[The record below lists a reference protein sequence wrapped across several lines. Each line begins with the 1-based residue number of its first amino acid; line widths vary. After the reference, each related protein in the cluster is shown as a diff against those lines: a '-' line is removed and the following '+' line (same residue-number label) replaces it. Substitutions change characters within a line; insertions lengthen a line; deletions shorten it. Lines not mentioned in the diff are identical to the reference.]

1 MVKLAMSKEVD
12 LGEVLNPALEGRPLF
27 EDVSYD
33 SNIAS
38 EIFMDEDESFNIGER
53 NTDGPK
59 APRLNNLKTDNSE
72 SLGKKDEK
80 NLNPD
85 IQSHSS
91 SFSTHIIV
99 FAGLIVYLQITIFWT
114 NKTWTHFLTG
124 DVAGLCQKVTSCSNI
139 DLFSWSYNMFQ
150 LIL

>member
-1 MVKLAMSKEVD
+1 MFHAPYNHVVKPQSCVIITTMKSTSLLFSFLLGLVVVLVVGKEVD

-80 NLNPD
+80 KLNPD

-99 FAGLIVYLQITIFWT
+99 FAGLIVYLQITIF
-114 NKTWTHFLTG
+114 
-124 DVAGLCQKVTSCSNI
+124 
-139 DLFSWSYNMFQ
+139 
-150 LIL
+150 